1 MRKARYKLLGF
12 YELNGKNVS
21 IDELGRELNQSL
33 SKSRFDLFKSND
45 VCNQIFMLDLNNSG
59 FRNHFSFYYHT
70 EKEKKN
76 ILTQYLKENI
86 DNLKSF
92 MLKNYRLDNNFK
104 LEYVKEYDVDC
115 SCLSLEM
122 LKNDL
127 TEKDFKEVLKDI
139 DSFPMTTV
147 PEKLKGI
154 DVYFGGY
161 Q

>member
-1 MRKARYKLLGF
+1 MCKARYKLLGF

-21 IDELGRELNQSL
+21 IDELGKELNQSL

-45 VCNQIFMLDLNNSG
+45 VYSQIFMLDLNNCG
-59 FRNHFSFYYHT
+59 FRNHVSFYYHM
-70 EKEKKN
+70 EKERKD
-76 ILTQYLKENI
+76 ILTKYLKENI
-86 DNLKSF
+86 EKLKKFMMDNYHL
-92 MLKNYRLDNNFK
+92 NNDFK
-104 LEYVKEYDVDC
+104 LECVKEYDVDC

-127 TEKDFKEVLKDI
+127 TERDFKEVLKDI